1 MYMKKTYGQNM
12 TKACPFCGAAAYAKN
27 KDGVPVCANHKHATL
42 GEMKCVCGSF
52 LEQKT
57 GKWGAFFV
65 CETCGPVNMKKALSV
80 NDVQAPAKKVERARG
95 PKKDEWG
102 NAVEEVVRP
111 DDPRY
116 FS

>member
-1 MYMKKTYGQNM
+1 MFSKKSYGQSM

-27 KDGVPVCANHKHATL
+27 SDGVPVCANHKHASL
-42 GEMKCVCGSF
+42 GEMKCACGSF
-52 LEQKT
+52 LEQKS

-65 CETCGPVNMKKALSV
+65 CDNCGPVNMKKALSV
-80 NDVQAPAKKVERARG
+80 NEVAAPSKSVDRARA
-95 PKKDEWG
+95 PKKDAYG
-102 NAVEEVVRP
+102 LVVEETVSP